1 MIPLTN
7 EENEFYE
14 KQKVCRIC
22 KEEFCIDESDKIHLI
37 YTINL
42 EIIVITL
49 ENLAKQLIIF
59 AI

>member
-14 KQKVCRIC
+14 KQKVIYA
-22 KEEFCIDESDKIHLI
+22 KKNFDKVIKIHLN
-37 YTINL
+37 YTMNL
-42 EIIVITL
+42 TIIVITL
-49 ENLAKQLIIF
+49 ENLEKQLIIF